1 MSLYTDAKYDITIM
15 MVFTVIGIV
24 VKMFFAQPVSA
35 DGSTGPANATIW
47 GYGIIALALFCTTV
61 HQIRIEQQR
70 GSCNPYRFINQSY
83 WDSL

>member
-35 DGSTGPANATIW
+35 VGSTARLMRPSG
-47 GYGIIALALFCTTV
+47 GM
-61 HQIRIEQQR
+61 
-70 GSCNPYRFINQSY
+70 GSLR
-83 WDSL
+83 